1 MMSLSSRTHESVSKL
16 LILTYERIQG
26 VMDFARE
33 RYDALASLCD
43 AVALLDMC
51 HSFADLVASNSG
63 SSWCR
68 PVLNDC
74 STHEKLDQNNTI
86 GSGCIAIRNGRYAID
101 VSTTGLASSAMGA
114 RDEYIPNDSYASAFQ
129 NFTVITGINGS
140 GKSTYLKQ
148 LAITV
153 ILAQCGCYVPAEEA
167 FIPIRDRLCTRIGNT
182 DDQEHNISTFMQEM
196 KDTAYICRNATE
208 KSLILIDE
216 LGRATSNE
224 DGVAIA
230 WAVAGK

>member
-1 MMSLSSRTHESVSKL
+1 
-16 LILTYERIQG
+16 
-26 VMDFARE
+26 
-33 RYDALASLCD
+33 
-43 AVALLDMC
+43 
-51 HSFADLVASNSG
+51 
-63 SSWCR
+63 
-68 PVLNDC
+68 
-74 STHEKLDQNNTI
+74 
-86 GSGCIAIRNGRYAID
+86 
-101 VSTTGLASSAMGA
+101 MGA